1 MGGVRPANS
10 ATGRAGGKNP
20 AGGWFREGQ
29 KERLKGTRTCR
40 LPTASG
46 SPFDGLRANGE
57 SARPATGE
65 TASSKP
71 PRLRRGG
78 EWGASAQRTAP
89 RGGWVG
95 KPHLVAVWGG
105 EEEAHR
111 TPTRPLNLRYA
122 DNRSIE
128 RLQSEW
134 GASAQRTAP
143 RGGRVGKTHP
153 GRVVPGGAKGA
164 PERHKNLPPSSS
176 LRVTLRRAL
185 ATPSRSTESPQ
196 ETFADRMNGESAR
209 PANSAT
215 GRAGGKAPPGGWF
228 WEGQRKRLKGTRAC
242 RLPTASG

>member
-10 ATGRAGGKNP
+10 ATGQVGGRAP
-20 AGGWFREGQ
+20 PGGWFWEGQ
-29 KERLKGTRTCR
+29 RKRLKGTRTCR
-40 LPTASG
+40 LTAAVTLRRALGTPSRSTE
-46 SPFDGLRANGE
+46 SPQETFGDRVNGE
-57 SARPATGE
+57 SARPANSATGRVGGKNPPGRGSSGTGE
-65 TASSKP
+65 TASSEP
-71 PRLRRGG
+71 TRLRRGG
-78 EWGASAQRTAP
+78 
-89 RGGWVG
+89 
-95 KPHLVAVWGG
+95 
-105 EEEAHR
+105 
-111 TPTRPLNLRYA
+111 
-122 DNRSIE
+122 
-128 RLQSEW
+128 EW